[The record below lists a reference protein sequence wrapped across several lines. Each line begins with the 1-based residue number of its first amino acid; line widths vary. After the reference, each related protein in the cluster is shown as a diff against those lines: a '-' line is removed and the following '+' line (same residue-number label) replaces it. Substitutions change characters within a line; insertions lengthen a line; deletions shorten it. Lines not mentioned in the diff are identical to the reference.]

1 MAHQELVNF
10 SLKVGSIDHR
20 QLCGVWPSKTIYF
33 HVAVSMYCA
42 FFNCRGDS
50 SCIFV
55 FAKINMN
62 SASILLIRRVFYF
75 IF

>member
-1 MAHQELVNF
+1 MVHQELVNF
-10 SLKVGSIDHR
+10 SLKVLSVDNI
-20 QLCGVWPSKTIYF
+20 QLCGLWPNKTVYF

-42 FFNCRGDS
+42 LFNCRGDS

-62 SASILLIRRVFYF
+62 SASILLI
-75 IF
+75 